1 MSTQLLFFSDTV
13 SSITEKQKILQKHRQ
28 EIEEIEQTSDREVS
42 SAHNAIAKC
51 LLFIDVIDVLI
62 FSVYRQERIVQFGVK
77 GWYTVGCYV
86 TNNCKRGDEPLHP

>member
-1 MSTQLLFFSDTV
+1 MSIQLLFFSDTV

-51 LLFIDVIDVLI
+51 L
-62 FSVYRQERIVQFGVK
+62 
-77 GWYTVGCYV
+77 YT
-86 TNNCKRGDEPLHP
+86 KM

>member
-1 MSTQLLFFSDTV
+1 M

-42 SAHNAIAKC
+42 SAHKAIAKC
-51 LLFIDVIDVLI
+51 LLFIDVMDVLI

-77 GWYTVGCYV
+77 GLYTVGCYV

>member
-1 MSTQLLFFSDTV
+1 MSIQFLFFSDTV

-62 FSVYRQERIVQFGVK
+62 FSVYRQERIVHFGVK
-77 GWYTVGCYV
+77 GWYTVGCCI
-86 TNNCKRGDEPLHP
+86 TNNC